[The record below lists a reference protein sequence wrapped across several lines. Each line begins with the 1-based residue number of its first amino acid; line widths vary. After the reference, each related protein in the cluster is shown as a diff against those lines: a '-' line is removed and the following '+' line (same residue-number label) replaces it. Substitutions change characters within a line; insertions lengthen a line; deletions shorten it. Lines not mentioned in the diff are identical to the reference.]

1 MIAGVRGTLQS
12 RMADRVMVATASGLS
27 YEVAVPLGVLERLPP
42 DGTEVDLQT
51 VLVVREDGWAL
62 YGFDHAYE
70 RTVFQRLLGAS
81 GVGPRLALAVLSAL
95 GGTRVVAALRG
106 GDLAALCTVPGIGKK
121 TAERLVLELKDRM
134 SDLTPPGET
143 PARAP
148 AADQAVQALVNLGYG
163 ALDADRAVRSAIA
176 ERGSATT
183 AELIRLALQRLA
195 RGAG

>member
-1 MIAGVRGTLQS
+1 MIAGVRGTLQG
-12 RMADRVMVATASGLS
+12 RMADRVVVATASGLS
-27 YEVAVPLGVLERLPP
+27 YEVAVPLGVLERLPR
-42 DGTEVDLQT
+42 DGAEVDLQT

-62 YGFDHAYE
+62 YGFDEEYE

-81 GVGPRLALAVLSAL
+81 GVGPRLALAVLSSL

-134 SDLTPPGET
+134 NDLTPAGET

-176 ERGSATT
+176 ERGAATT
-183 AELIRLALQRLA
+183 AELIRLGLQRLA
-195 RGAG
+195 RGA